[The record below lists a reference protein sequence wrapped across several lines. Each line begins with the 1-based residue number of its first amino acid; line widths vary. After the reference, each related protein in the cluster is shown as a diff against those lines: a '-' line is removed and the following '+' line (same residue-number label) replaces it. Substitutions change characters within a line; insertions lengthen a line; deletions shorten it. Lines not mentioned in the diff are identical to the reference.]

1 MRGGLSSRRKKVVLG
16 GIAEASSVEDAR
28 KLLQKSKPK
37 AHSRGGVG
45 SKKQLRFAIRDA
57 RREQSELKRGVQWKD
72 LVTKAQVRRG
82 LVADQGAAPWPGRE
96 GASVKAPI
104 KATVGQSIVKG
115 PKGLSQTLGVAEEK
129 KERGAVMRRAVVV
142 CGRVWAEV
150 AKAAV
155 VVKDQKK
162 KVEEEADGQL
172 QAAVALSEAALGVDY
187 ARNFSR
193 GVENS
198 LTEAGGPDEDLPP
211 LEDAGNV
218 AESGLQAPLVA
229 SVGGDFEGA
238 LGAAEQTLA
247 EVRKTVAT
255 MQGLVA
261 EGVDHMEVKSLEKVL
276 ADRVAAASARM
287 KGERERATGLGKA
300 AAGLRDEYLASRKE
314 LDAAIAR
321 VDAKREEES
330 RRAAVLGSKESEL
343 ADYSV
348 GVREMAEAVLAVGE
362 AARRFGGLSVGSRGP
377 RGGAAGPSAGVAA
390 GRCRR
395 G

>member
-1 MRGGLSSRRKKVVLG
+1 MGLKGCIRSSDDASKLPLHGAALRTARAIGSNAGAGTGPVRGGLSSRGKKVVLG
-16 GIAEASSVEDAR
+16 GSAEAPSVEDAQ
-28 KLLQKSKPK
+28 KSLQKG
-37 AHSRGGVG
+37 HSRGGVG
-45 SKKQLRFAIRDA
+45 SKKWERFVIRA
-57 RREQSELKRGVQWKD
+57 ERREQSESKRGVQWKD
-72 LVTKAQVRRG
+72 LVTKAQVQRG
-82 LVADQGAAPWPGRE
+82 LVADQGAAPWPSRK

-129 KERGAVMRRAVVV
+129 KERGAVTRRAAVVR
-142 CGRVWAEV
+142 GRVWAEV

-162 KVEEEADGQL
+162 KEEEEADGQL
-172 QAAVALSEAALGVDY
+172 QAVVARSEAALGEDY
-187 ARNFSR
+187 ARNISR
-193 GVENS
+193 SVENS

-218 AESGLQAPLVA
+218 AESGLQEPRVA

-261 EGVDHMEVKSLEKVL
+261 EGVDHMEVESLEKVL

-287 KGERERATGLGKA
+287 DA
-300 AAGLRDEYLASRKE
+300 
-314 LDAAIAR
+314 LD
-321 VDAKREEES
+321 
-330 RRAAVLGSKESEL
+330 
-343 ADYSV
+343 
-348 GVREMAEAVLAVGE
+348 
-362 AARRFGGLSVGSRGP
+362 
-377 RGGAAGPSAGVAA
+377 
-390 GRCRR
+390 
-395 G
+395 

>member
-1 MRGGLSSRRKKVVLG
+1 MGVKGCLRAADDASKLPRHGAALRTAHAIESNAGAGTGPVRGGLSSRRKKVVLG

-72 LVTKAQVRRG
+72 LVTKAQVQRG

-104 KATVGQSIVKG
+104 KATVGQSIVEG
-115 PKGLSQTLGVAEEK
+115 AKGLSQALGVAEEK
-129 KERGAVMRRAVVV
+129 KERGAVTRRAVVV

-229 SVGGDFEGA
+229 SVGGDFDA
-238 LGAAEQTLA
+238 
-247 EVRKTVAT
+247 
-255 MQGLVA
+255 
-261 EGVDHMEVKSLEKVL
+261 GVD
-276 ADRVAAASARM
+276 D
-287 KGERERATGLGKA
+287 G
-300 AAGLRDEYLASRKE
+300 
-314 LDAAIAR
+314 
-321 VDAKREEES
+321 
-330 RRAAVLGSKESEL
+330 
-343 ADYSV
+343 
-348 GVREMAEAVLAVGE
+348 
-362 AARRFGGLSVGSRGP
+362 GP
-377 RGGAAGPSAGVAA
+377 R
-390 GRCRR
+390 R
-395 G
+395 

>member
-1 MRGGLSSRRKKVVLG
+1 MGVKGCLRAADVASKLPLLGAALRTAHAIESNAGAGTGPVRGGLSSRRKKVVLG
-16 GIAEASSVEDAR
+16 GSAEASSAEDAR

-104 KATVGQSIVKG
+104 KATVGQSIVEG

-129 KERGAVMRRAVVV
+129 KERGAVTRRAAVVR
-142 CGRVWAEV
+142 GRVWAEV

-193 GVENS
+193 GSADQGCVVAVPFFFSRTS
-198 LTEAGGPDEDLPP
+198 LHDLCDESPGAG
-211 LEDAGNV
+211 
-218 AESGLQAPLVA
+218 
-229 SVGGDFEGA
+229 
-238 LGAAEQTLA
+238 
-247 EVRKTVAT
+247 
-255 MQGLVA
+255 
-261 EGVDHMEVKSLEKVL
+261 
-276 ADRVAAASARM
+276 
-287 KGERERATGLGKA
+287 
-300 AAGLRDEYLASRKE
+300 
-314 LDAAIAR
+314 
-321 VDAKREEES
+321 
-330 RRAAVLGSKESEL
+330 
-343 ADYSV
+343 
-348 GVREMAEAVLAVGE
+348 
-362 AARRFGGLSVGSRGP
+362 RGP
-377 RGGAAGPSAGVAA
+377 ARPRAKT
-390 GRCRR
+390 RR
-395 G
+395 LN

>member
-1 MRGGLSSRRKKVVLG
+1 MGPVRGGMSSRGKKEALG
-16 GIAEASSVEDAR
+16 GSAGASGVKDAQ
-28 KLLQKSKPK
+28 KSLQKG
-37 AHSRGGVG
+37 HSRGGVG
-45 SKKQLRFAIRDA
+45 SKKRVRFVIRA
-57 RREQSELKRGVQWKD
+57 ERREQSEQKRGVQWKD

-82 LVADQGAAPWPGRE
+82 LVADQGAAPGPGRK
-96 GASVKAPI
+96 GPSVKAPI
-104 KATVGQSIVKG
+104 KATVGQSIVEG
-115 PKGLSQTLGVAEEK
+115 PKGLSQALGVAEEK
-129 KERGAVMRRAVVV
+129 KERGAVTRRAAVVR
-142 CGRVWAEV
+142 GRVWAEV

-218 AESGLQAPLVA
+218 AESGLQEPRVA

-261 EGVDHMEVKSLEKVL
+261 EGVDHMEVESLEKVL
-276 ADRVAAASARM
+276 ADRVAAASARI
-287 KGERERATGLGKA
+287 GYLDFGGGLGTGTRARLHGA
-300 AAGLRDEYLASRKE
+300 AALRDPAYL
-314 LDAAIAR
+314 D
-321 VDAKREEES
+321 
-330 RRAAVLGSKESEL
+330 
-343 ADYSV
+343 
-348 GVREMAEAVLAVGE
+348 
-362 AARRFGGLSVGSRGP
+362 
-377 RGGAAGPSAGVAA
+377 
-390 GRCRR
+390 
-395 G
+395 